1 MPGLIILALGVALWW
16 AAHLFKRVAP
26 AQRAAIAQSMGEK
39 AKAIFALLIVASIVL
54 MTLGYQRADII
65 WLWFPQTWFGHL
77 NNLLVLIAFYVY
89 GIGMA
94 RGVLSTK
101 IRHPQLLGTAIWA
114 FAHLLANG
122 ELASILLFGSFLA
135 WAVVDRISLK
145 RRGDF
150 GPASTGP
157 VVWDAVAIGVGIG
170 LYLLLM
176 FGLHVWLF
184 GADPVARA

>member
-1 MPGLIILALGVALWW
+1 MSGLIILTLGVALWW

-26 AQRAAIAQSMGEK
+26 AQRAVLAQSMGEK

-65 WLWFPQTWFGHL
+65 WLWFSQPWFGHL
-77 NNLLVLIAFYVY
+77 NNLLVLIAFYTY

-114 FAHLLANG
+114 FAHLLVNG
-122 ELASILLFGSFLA
+122 DLAGLILFGGIGI
-135 WAVVDRISLK
+135 WAVVAIAIINAQD
-145 RRGDF
+145 
-150 GPASTGP
+150 GPWVPKPAKGGWGRDG
-157 VVWDAVAIGVGIG
+157 VAFVIAFAVYGIVAGIHIWLGVNP
-170 LYLLLM
+170 
-176 FGLHVWLF
+176 FRVS
-184 GADPVARA
+184 